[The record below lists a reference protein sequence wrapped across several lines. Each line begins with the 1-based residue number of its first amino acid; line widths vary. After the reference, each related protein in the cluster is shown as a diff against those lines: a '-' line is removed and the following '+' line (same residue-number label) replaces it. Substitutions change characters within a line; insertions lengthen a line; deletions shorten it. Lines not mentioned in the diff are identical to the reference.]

1 MSHDLVKFA
10 LAPPSARSQAM
21 AEWLGDYAR
30 RRIHSRLI
38 DERRCIP
45 PYGALD
51 FGNRGLL
58 GMQVAAE
65 QGGLRGFD
73 HQEYFWTLR
82 QLGAIDCTL
91 AAFVGLNNCLGVR
104 PILRFGNPA
113 MRERYLPALSP
124 GRILGSFPFTQA
136 SPPSHPP
143 PI

>member
-1 MSHDLVKFA
+1 MSHELVQIA
-10 LAPPSARSQAM
+10 LAPPSDRSQAM

-45 PYGALD
+45 PYVAL
-51 FGNRGLL
+51 
-58 GMQVAAE
+58 
-65 QGGLRGFD
+65 GFD

-82 QLGAIDCTL
+82 QLGAIDFTL

-113 MRERYLPALSP
+113 MRERYL
-124 GRILGSFPFTQA
+124 
-136 SPPSHPP
+136 
-143 PI
+143 